1 MPRSTDTK
9 SDSDDGES
17 KPFMEHLEDLR
28 RTLVLSAVSLFVGM
42 CIAGPFATKIME
54 WITRP
59 LSVITDHPEKFLQ
72 SMEVVGAVSLW
83 MRVML
88 WGGLII
94 ASPFILYF
102 IGGFIFPGL
111 TPKEKKVI
119 RKTSGFAAGLFA
131 VGIYLGFQ
139 VLPIAL
145 RVMKQFHEWMH
156 LNMMWTSASYF
167 SFVMQLLLAFGLVF
181 EMPVVLVILGNLG
194 IISAQQL
201 REKRRHVIVLI
212 FIIAALLTPP
222 DVCSQVLMAVPM
234 LGLFEITILVIRAS
248 ERRREKA
255 GAEKPEEKPGED

>member
-1 MPRSTDTK
+1 MRRSKDTE
-9 SDSDDGES
+9 SDEDDGES

-28 RTLVLSAVSLFVGM
+28 RTLVLSAMALFVGM
-42 CIAGPFATKIME
+42 CIAGPFATKIMY

-59 LSVITDHPEKFLQ
+59 LSVITDHPDKFLQ
-72 SMEVVGAVSLW
+72 STEVVGAVSLW
-83 MRVML
+83 MRVMV
-88 WGGLII
+88 WGGFII
-94 ASPFILYF
+94 AAPAIMYF

-111 TPKEKKVI
+111 TAKEKKVI
-119 RKTSGFAAGLFA
+119 LKTSGFAGGLFA
-131 VGIYLGFQ
+131 VGVYLGFR

-181 EMPVVLVILGNLG
+181 EMPVILVILGNLG

-201 REKRRHVIVLI
+201 RDKRRHVIVLI

-222 DVCSQVLMAVPM
+222 DVCSQVLMAIPM
-234 LGLFEITILVIRAS
+234 MILYELTILVIRAS
-248 ERRREKA
+248 ERRRKA
-255 GAEKPEEKPGED
+255 EEAKPVED